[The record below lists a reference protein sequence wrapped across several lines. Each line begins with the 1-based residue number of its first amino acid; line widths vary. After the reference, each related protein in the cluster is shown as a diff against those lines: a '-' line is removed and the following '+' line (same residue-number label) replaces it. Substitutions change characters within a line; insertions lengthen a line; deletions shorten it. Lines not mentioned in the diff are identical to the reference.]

1 MCEESMTGERNG
13 AAAGLISSLFIQTE
27 SVLPFCIVIFKGVV
41 SILSISNNCP
51 NKKSVTGN
59 IDGLSPVE
67 STVGTTT
74 LGLLWHPEKIRNKQ
88 SMDDENNFCISKIT
102 NKKNRC
108 RVRSNGLRKI
118 PFKNNILNP
127 GFNIFLI
134 SQFLCHNR
142 SGVLLKDN
150 YFYKWIITDNECPG
164 QYAILS
170 YLNQN

>member
-1 MCEESMTGERNG
+1 MWEESITGERNG
-13 AAAGLISSLFIQTE
+13 AAADLISSLFIQTE

-67 STVGTTT
+67 LTVGTTA
-74 LGLLWHPEKIRNKQ
+74 LGPLWHPEKIRKKLRKKQ
-88 SMDDENNFCISKIT
+88 SIDDENNFCISKIT

-108 RVRSNGLRKI
+108 RVRGNGLRKI

-142 SGVLLKDN
+142 SDVLLKDN
-150 YFYKWIITDNECPG
+150 YF
-164 QYAILS
+164 
-170 YLNQN
+170 